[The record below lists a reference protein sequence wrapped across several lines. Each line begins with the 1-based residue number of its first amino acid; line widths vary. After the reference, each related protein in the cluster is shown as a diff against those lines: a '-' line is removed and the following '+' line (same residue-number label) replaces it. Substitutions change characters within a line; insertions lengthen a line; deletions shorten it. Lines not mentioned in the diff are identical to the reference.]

1 MIEQTQFPFQQNSSS
16 KSPLIAI
23 IFTAIIVIILI
34 SIIREF
40 KNSETKVADFE
51 RLNAS

>member
-1 MIEQTQFPFQQNSSS
+1 MIEQTQFPFQQQVNS

-23 IFTAIIVIILI
+23 IFTAIVVFILL
-34 SIIREF
+34 SIIRQF
-40 KNSETKVADFE
+40 KNSETRVADLE